1 MKGMHHA
8 GYVERK
14 PISMYVLQRRL
25 PLPFRCSQSLDS
37 SAEKKTQQL
46 PYDRCNL
53 VPLMRELTPF
63 IRLLQGHYIP
73 SVQFIIVQRPDK
85 PSCQQRKPN
94 VSFMA
99 ELPRPEVDD
108 RQYGEQEET
117 VELNLRLSLL
127 DGRMSREVSLED
139 VSAP

>member
-1 MKGMHHA
+1 
-8 GYVERK
+8 
-14 PISMYVLQRRL
+14 
-25 PLPFRCSQSLDS
+25 
-37 SAEKKTQQL
+37 
-46 PYDRCNL
+46 
-53 VPLMRELTPF
+53 MREL
-63 IRLLQGHYIP
+63 IP
-73 SVQFIIVQRPDK
+73 SMGIPQCHNHPRVETIIVECPNN